1 MPDVGPGSDISSM
14 DVTMSTTNPLAGNAP
29 TDPEDHVLVLRARA
43 GDHRALEELI
53 QRHQG

>member
-14 DVTMSTTNPLAGNAP
+14 EVTMSTTNPLAGNAP